1 MYRSFKAEEP
11 CLKSLEHKIILNSV
25 PFDLNLLY
33 LANIR
38 DIIYLADFRSLP
50 PLQKMLISDSSRR
63 CTYAV
68 LCRLIKWKRIKIMV
82 LSNFFQCCC
91 FVLFS
96 EMMLQWSSLILNEWI
111 CFVDYFVIAH
121 SVNNNYN
128 IAFLL
133 GIFVMY
139 GGVCVSEQHIH
150 FETCKAHDIQSS
162 NTHVL

>member
-50 PLQKMLISDSSRR
+50 PPQKMLISDSSRR

-68 LCRLIKWKRIKIMV
+68 LCRLIK
-82 LSNFFQCCC
+82 
-91 FVLFS
+91 
-96 EMMLQWSSLILNEWI
+96 
-111 CFVDYFVIAH
+111 
-121 SVNNNYN
+121 
-128 IAFLL
+128 
-133 GIFVMY
+133 
-139 GGVCVSEQHIH
+139 
-150 FETCKAHDIQSS
+150 
-162 NTHVL
+162 